1 MMYNSDMPEET
12 AVLIAVYILFMNL
25 FSFLLFGI
33 DKRRAK
39 KNAWRISEQAL
50 LMSAFLSGAFG
61 AYAGMKV
68 FRHKTRHRLFTVLVP
83 LAMILWLALTGWL
96 LYSYFF

>member
-1 MMYNSDMPEET
+1 MMYNSRMTKET
-12 AVLIAVYILFMNL
+12 LYLILGYIACMNL
-25 FSFLLFGI
+25 FAFVLFGI
-33 DKRRAK
+33 DKRRAAK
-39 KNAWRISEQAL
+39 KAWRIPEKAL

>member
-1 MMYNSDMPEET
+1 MPEET

-68 FRHKTRHRLFTVLVP
+68 FRHKTKHRLFTVMIP
-83 LAMILWLALTGWL
+83 AAMIVWIILIGWLAYTYWI
-96 LYSYFF
+96 